1 VKKIYDIS
9 ARLYDNYIVSA
20 VRNGLLL
27 IFPLILIG
35 SFAALFQSVLGGII
49 GERWIEA
56 LQFISAISIEIISA
70 ALTVSISY
78 CMAAGTEKSNNR
90 SGAVLPVI
98 PAIVSLMC
106 YFALTLS
113 TGDGQNIYLMNAGGL
128 PAAIFTGLVSVK
140 LFTLMYDGLKK
151 RINVNNMDTN
161 RNVTMV
167 LLSIGPAF
175 AAVIAFIIFRFA
187 FASLGYSDSS
197 TALSYWFVS
206 WFEKIGGVFAK
217 SVFYV
222 LIVHLLWFFGIHG
235 NMMLGPVMA
244 TIIDSTSAFEQIN
257 IISAAS
263 AGHTPGELVL
273 TFFSVYV
280 FIGGIGSTICLLM
293 AIIITK
299 RKGSTARLAKIS
311 LLPAI
316 FNINEIV
323 VFGLPIILNPIF
335 LIPFMLC
342 PVIMLLISYL
352 ATISGLVP
360 PVYQTVY
367 WAVPPLLNAYMAS
380 GSIMGPI
387 VQLISIAV
395 GTLLYIPFVKLNE
408 KIVSDRTKATYL
420 VLKKQI
426 EESKY
431 GDGLSFLKR
440 NDYVGF
446 LAYVLFG
453 ELKEAIRED
462 KLLLEYQPLVN
473 DKPGVIGLEA
483 LLRWPHEKF
492 GRIPPNVTL
501 AIAEE
506 FGCIDELG
514 RWVIRTACRQLG
526 KWNSEGHRDIGLSIN
541 VSPTQLRDPV
551 LAEYLDSCIKE
562 NNLDP
567 TDIELEITENVVMDL
582 DSVTKDNIGRIK
594 SSGIKLA
601 MDDFGMGYT
610 SLIYI
615 RHCDIDRIKIDG
627 SITRDILRDKNCQDI
642 VSSMVYLCK
651 SLNIEVIAEFVENE
665 DQYALLKELGC
676 SEYQG
681 YLFSPPLSADKV
693 PEFLGRMTN

>member
-1 VKKIYDIS
+1 MKKIYDIS

-35 SFAALFQSVLGGII
+35 SFAALFQSVLAGILN
-49 GERWIEA
+49 EQWITTF
-56 LQFISAISIEIISA
+56 QFISGISIEIVSA

-78 CMAAGTEKSNNR
+78 CMAVGIGKSSNR
-90 SGAVLPVI
+90 SGTILPVI

-106 YFALTLS
+106 YFALTLTIS
-113 TGDGQNIYLMNAGGL
+113 EEQSLYLMNAGGL
-128 PAAIFTGLVSVK
+128 PAAIFTGLVSVR
-140 LFTLMYDGLKK
+140 LFTLLYDALRK
-151 RINVNNMDTN
+151 RINATSLDSN

-167 LLSIGPAF
+167 LLSIIPAF
-175 AAVIAFIIFRFA
+175 TVVMVFIMFRFA
-187 FASLGYSDSS
+187 FASLGYSDSNN
-197 TALSYWFVS
+197 ALSSWFVS
-206 WFEKIGGVFAK
+206 WFENIGGVFAK
-217 SVFYV
+217 SVLYV
-222 LIVHLLWFFGIHG
+222 LIVHFLWFFGIHG

-244 TIIDSTSAFEQIN
+244 TIIDNASAVEQIK

-263 AGHTPGELVL
+263 ANYTPGQLVL

-280 FIGGIGSTICLLM
+280 FIGGIGSTICLLA

-299 RKGSTARLAKIS
+299 RKGSSAKLARIS

-551 LAEYLDSCIKE
+551 LTEYLDSCIKE